1 VVLIN
6 KGERK
11 KNPFDQSGTATF
23 IIQIKYRENATW
35 QGPVEWI
42 EKKQKMTF
50 RSALELI
57 RIIDSTEQEGYQ
69 VRFDEDVPGERVELQ

>member
-1 VVLIN
+1 MIN
-6 KGERK
+6 NGDSR
-11 KNPFDQSGTATF
+11 KNPFDQSKTATF
-23 IIQIKYRENATW
+23 IIQIKYRENCTW
-35 QGPVEWI
+35 QGTVEWI
-42 EKKQKMTF
+42 EKRQKMTF